1 MTKKLEGTVALV
13 TGASS
18 GIGEATAAVL
28 AEEGAAVALVAR
40 RKDRLEALAERIG
53 GDAKTLVIEADIT
66 DLAQAERAVAATV
79 GELGR
84 LDTLVNNAGVMLLGP
99 IVDAPLE
106 EWQRMV
112 NLNLLGLL
120 YCTHAAL
127 PHLLANAE
135 REPRSVADIVNVSS
149 VAGRVARLN
158 SGVYNA
164 TKHGVGAFSESLRQ
178 EVTARHVRVT
188 IIEPGATATEL
199 AFHNRPEILEGMAQ
213 TFGGIEIMQAEDI
226 AESIRYA
233 VTQPRRVAV
242 ERDPHPAHRTGAL
255 TSDAS
260 PSSAARAR
268 ARRPWPPSWRACW
281 TRLMWSSMPST
292 TSRAGHSSATRSS
305 GPGST

>member
-1 MTKKLEGTVALV
+1 MTKRLEATVTLV

-18 GIGEATAAVL
+18 GIGEATAVAL
-28 AEEGAAVALVAR
+28 ADEGAKVAVVAR
-40 RKDRLEALAERIG
+40 RRDRLEALAERIG
-53 GDAKTLVIEADIT
+53 GGNALVIEADIT
-66 DLAQAERAVAATV
+66 DQAQAEKAVATTV
-79 GELGR
+79 AEFGR

-99 IVDAPLE
+99 IVGAPVE

-112 NLNLLGLL
+112 NLNVLGLL

-127 PHLLANAE
+127 PHLLSAAE
-135 REPRSVADIVNVSS
+135 REPREVADVVNVSS

-178 EVTARHVRVT
+178 EVTTRHVRVT
-188 IIEPGATATEL
+188 LIEPGAVATEL

-213 TFGGIEIMQAEDI
+213 TFGGGEIMHAEDI

-242 ERDPHPAHRTGAL
+242 NEIL
-255 TSDAS
+255 I
-260 PSSAARAR
+260 
-268 ARRPWPPSWRACW
+268 RP
-281 TRLMWSSMPST
+281 T
-292 TSRAGHSSATRSS
+292 
-305 GPGST
+305 

>member
-1 MTKKLEGTVALV
+1 MTKRLEGTVALV

-18 GIGEATAAVL
+18 GIGEATALVL

-40 RKDRLEALAERIG
+40 RRDRLEALAERIG
-53 GDAKTLVIEADIT
+53 GAGTALVIEADVT
-66 DLAQAERAVAATV
+66 DPAQAQGAVTAAVA
-79 GELGR
+79 GLGR

-127 PHLLANAE
+127 PHLLAAAE
-135 REPRSVADIVNVSS
+135 REPRSVADVVNVSS

-178 EVTARHVRVT
+178 EVTTRHVRVT

-213 TFGGIEIMQAEDI
+213 TFSGTEIMHAEDI

-242 ERDPHPAHRTGAL
+242 NEILVRPTEQER
-255 TSDAS
+255 
-260 PSSAARAR
+260 
-268 ARRPWPPSWRACW
+268 
-281 TRLMWSSMPST
+281 
-292 TSRAGHSSATRSS
+292 
-305 GPGST
+305 

>member
-1 MTKKLEGTVALV
+1 MTKRLEGTVALV

-18 GIGEATAAVL
+18 GIGEATALVL

-40 RKDRLEALAERIG
+40 RRDRLEALADRISG
-53 GDAKTLVIEADIT
+53 RSLVVEADVT
-66 DLAQAERAVAATV
+66 ELTQAQGAVAATV

-84 LDTLVNNAGVMLLGP
+84 LDILVNNAGVMLLGP
-99 IVDAPLE
+99 IVDAPVE

-127 PHLLANAE
+127 PHLLASAE
-135 REPRSVADIVNVSS
+135 TEPRSVADVVNVSS
-149 VAGRVARLN
+149 VAGRGARLN

-164 TKHGVGAFSESLRQ
+164 TKFGVGAFSESLRQ

-188 IIEPGATATEL
+188 LIEPGATATEL
-199 AFHNRPEILEGMAQ
+199 AFQNRPEILEGMAQ
-213 TFGGIEIMQAEDI
+213 TFGGIEIMHAEDI

-242 ERDPHPAHRTGAL
+242 NEILIRPTEQER
-255 TSDAS
+255 
-260 PSSAARAR
+260 
-268 ARRPWPPSWRACW
+268 
-281 TRLMWSSMPST
+281 
-292 TSRAGHSSATRSS
+292 
-305 GPGST
+305 

>member
-1 MTKKLEGTVALV
+1 MSQRLDGTVALV

-18 GIGEATAAVL
+18 GIGEATALAL
-28 AEEGAAVALVAR
+28 AEEGAAVVLVAR
-40 RKDRLEALAERIG
+40 RRDRLEALAERISG
-53 GDAKTLVIEADIT
+53 RALVVESDVT
-66 DLAQAERAVAATV
+66 DLSQAQGAVAAAV

-84 LDTLVNNAGVMLLGP
+84 LDILVNNAGVMLLGP
-99 IVDAPLE
+99 IVGAPVE

-112 NLNLLGLL
+112 ELNLLGLL

-127 PHLLANAE
+127 PHLLAAAE
-135 REPRSVADIVNVSS
+135 AEPRSVADVVNVSS

-188 IIEPGATATEL
+188 LIEPGATATEL

-242 ERDPHPAHRTGAL
+242 NEILLRPTEQER
-255 TSDAS
+255 
-260 PSSAARAR
+260 
-268 ARRPWPPSWRACW
+268 
-281 TRLMWSSMPST
+281 
-292 TSRAGHSSATRSS
+292 
-305 GPGST
+305 